1 MKTSS
6 RRAPLKPLLLLLAA
20 GIALAAMPAMADDD
34 AARSPMDWSP
44 VQTNAIAKWKADNAA
59 PDGVV
64 VDRAARKVRVLMEA
78 TGLATSEPAEF
89 FAIGPLSDRAYES
102 VFVMA
107 ASPDAIAKGVEAAGV
122 PRGVAPDPQGARMWP
137 QGEKVSLAAIALDGP
152 RRRIPF
158 SELLDDRRK
167 EEGGILASPLV
178 YTGGLRD
185 GSGAVVAATNIPCA
199 VFALYTSVQSLL
211 QLDGAFDQSS
221 VYGRFCP
228 KERLP
233 VGGLYEL
240 EIAWDGVSRVS
251 DKTVEVTPENAAAVL
266 EGLRAESANRDV
278 FVRIAFGKSVTVEQA
293 GDVARAFS
301 LLDGHGVKMNG
312 VADGQFFYHSFL
324 PDSEWRRRE
333 GRIFQPFEIRVA
345 PDGTRSFTFVEEDW
359 SGEGLD
365 PVLRPRT
372 TAFAEW
378 RDVLPLIAK
387 TGEQGA
393 KVNVAFIF
401 APKTAPVSSL
411 SPAVAALSPRIS
423 TFYVFG
429 E

>member
-1 MKTSS
+1 MQTAMIEMSAK
-6 RRAPLKPLLLLLAA
+6 RILVGAA
-20 GIALAAMPAMADDD
+20 VAMLSIAAADDV
-34 AARSPMDWSP
+34 ARSPMDWTS
-44 VQTNAIAKWKADNAA
+44 VQTNAIVRWKADCNA
-59 PDGVV
+59 PSGVV
-64 VDRAARKVRVLMEA
+64 VDKAARKVRVLMEA

-102 VFVMA
+102 MFVMA
-107 ASPDAIAKGVEAAGV
+107 ASPADIANGIEAIGV
-122 PRGVAPDPQGARMWP
+122 PRGVAPDPQGARTWP
-137 QGEKVSLAAIALDGP
+137 QGEKVSLTAVALDGS

-185 GSGAVVAATNIPCA
+185 GRGVPVAATNVPCA
-199 VFALYTSVQSLL
+199 VFALYTSPQSLL
-211 QLDGAFDQSS
+211 QLDGAFDQSA

-233 VGGLYEL
+233 MGGLYEL
-240 EIAWDGVSRVS
+240 EISWDGVSRVS
-251 DKTVEVTPENAAAVL
+251 DKTVVVTPENAAAVL

-278 FVRIAFGKSVTVEQA
+278 FVRIAFGESVTVEQA

-312 VADGQFFYHSFL
+312 VADGQFYYHSFL
-324 PDSEWRRRE
+324 PDPEWRRRE

-345 PDGTRSFTFVEEDW
+345 PNGARSFTFVEEDW
-359 SGEGLD
+359 SGDGLD
-365 PVLRPRT
+365 PALKPHT
-372 TAFAEW
+372 TAFAQW

-401 APKTAPVSSL
+401 APKATPVSSL
-411 SPAVAALSPRIS
+411 SPVVAALSPRIS